1 MLITTTTRIL
11 KISFR
16 CVFLCFCVYMCIY
29 TSVSGL
35 IWGEWCDVSINFL
48 DYFFFVC
55 VSLFVFFFQKL
66 SLVQIGTRDVLV
78 ARGESAQQQKQSPRV
93 CPPPAALPIF
103 FFFLRGAA
111 EREQIRKRVCFCRFF
126 AFYPFR
132 HFWKEAQAAAIS
144 GKDTLPLCARACS
157 SKPRHTYTHALKKI
171 HSNALKR
178 DWWNFWNP
186 PFIKVIYKKRE
197 RRVF

>member
-78 ARGESAQQQKQSPRV
+78 ARGESAQQQKQSPGL
-93 CPPPAALPIF
+93 PPLPIF
-103 FFFLRGAA
+103 FFFFWGA
-111 EREQIRKRVCFCRFF
+111 QPKGSVCVFVF
-126 AFYPFR
+126 AFSFYPFR

-144 GKDTLPLCARACS
+144 GKDTLSLCARACS
-157 SKPRHTYTHALKKI
+157 SKPRHTHTHALKKI

-186 PFIKVIYKKRE
+186 PY
-197 RRVF
+197 